1 MRKNTTIYDIAREL
15 GISPSTV
22 SRVLNNSSHPVK
34 AEIRERVL
42 EMTQKMGYVPN
53 AQARNLKMKTSTT
66 IGVVLPSISNPF
78 YPSIVRGME
87 DEAARRGY
95 SITFASCDKNPQ
107 DIDRHMQYMLSQ
119 NVCGII
125 TLYLEYMPQQAERYV
140 QGGGR
145 IVSLVEEETSFS
157 IAHNICVDKRRE
169 AQLVTQH
176 FIDMGHRR
184 IAFLSDEIDCQI
196 RKRRLEGVTKTLE
209 ACGLTLQKDYF
220 VYINGTDIP
229 LQKESYVA
237 VGYDLMQHMLSRR
250 PEVTGVLCMNDVM
263 ALGAMKA
270 LREHGLNV
278 PGDYSLASFDDL
290 FFAECIE
297 PPLTTMRVE
306 KYQWGQAL
314 VRYLLGLIDAQSE
327 EQSRLVPEN
336 EVIEPASLVV
346 RKSTAAPRG

>member
-22 SRVLNNSSHPVK
+22 SRVLNNSPHPVK

-42 EMTQKMGYVPN
+42 EMTQRMGYVPN

-87 DEAARRGY
+87 DEAAKRGY

-125 TLYLEYMPQQAERYV
+125 TLYLEYLPQQAERYV

-145 IVSLVEEETSFS
+145 LVSLVEEETPFS
-157 IAHNICVDKRRE
+157 IAHNVCVDKRRE
-169 AQLVTQH
+169 AQMVTQH
-176 FIDMGHRR
+176 FIDLGHRR

-196 RKRRLEGVTKTLE
+196 RKRRLEGVTNTLE
-209 ACGLTLQKDYF
+209 SCGLERERDYF

-229 LQKESYVA
+229 MQRESYVA
-237 VGYDLMQHMLSRR
+237 VGYELIQRMLSQT
-250 PEVTGVLCMNDVM
+250 PDVTGVLCMNDVM

-270 LREHGLNV
+270 LRERGLNV
-278 PGDYSLASFDDL
+278 PSDYSLAGFDDL

-314 VRYLLGLIDAQSE
+314 VRYLLGLIDEQCE
-327 EQSRLVPEN
+327 EHSRMIPEHQ
-336 EVIEPASLVV
+336 VMEPASLIV
-346 RKSTAAPRG
+346 RKSTAEPRG